1 VRGVDRY
8 GHFQHEPRPQRDMDP
23 ALVAMQAEAAQRQA
37 SILYAG
43 TGRPTFR
50 ADL

>member
-1 VRGVDRY
+1 
-8 GHFQHEPRPQRDMDP
+8 MDP